1 MLKKGCSGISL
12 MQPDNKE
19 KEGKLLTD
27 KSAPYEAL
35 EALEDVVALE
45 AVEAALED
53 VLDVLLEAVE
63 AALEDVLDV
72 LLEAVEAAL
81 EDVLDV
87 LLLEA
92 VEAALEAVEDAFEAV
107 DAAVEAVV
115 DVVALEA
122 VVPDVVEVFGPH
134 ATTDIAIRPAS
145 VNTAIR
151 FDHFFII
158 IKNLL
163 SK

>member
-35 EALEDVVALE
+35 EALDDVVAALEDVVLE

-53 VLDVLLEAVE
+53 VLDV
-63 AALEDVLDV
+63 
-72 LLEAVEAAL
+72 
-81 EDVLDV
+81 
-87 LLLEA
+87 LLEA

>member
-87 LLLEA
+87 LLEA

>member
-53 VLDVLLEAVE
+53 VLDVLLEA
-63 AALEDVLDV
+63 ALEDVLDV

-81 EDVLDV
+81 EDV

>member
-45 AVEAALED
+45 AALED

-87 LLLEA
+87 LLEA

-122 VVPDVVEVFGPH
+122 VVPDVVEVFGPQ

>member
-1 MLKKGCSGISL
+1 

-35 EALEDVVALE
+35 EALDDVAAALE
-45 AVEAALED
+45 EVVLDAVEAALED
-53 VLDVLLEAVE
+53 VPDVLFEAVDAALEDVPDVLLEAVE
-63 AALEDVLDV
+63 AALEDVPDV
-72 LLEAVEAAL
+72 
-81 EDVLDV
+81 
-87 LLLEA
+87 LLEA

>member
-1 MLKKGCSGISL
+1 

-35 EALEDVVALE
+35 EALEDVVAL
-45 AVEAALED
+45 EAALED

-87 LLLEA
+87 LLEA

-122 VVPDVVEVFGPH
+122 VVPDVVEVFGPQ

>member
-53 VLDVLLEAVE
+53 VLDV
-63 AALEDVLDV
+63 
-72 LLEAVEAAL
+72 
-81 EDVLDV
+81 
-87 LLLEA
+87 LLEA